1 MTVDQPSAQPTRGGG
16 AVAAQRRFTS
26 GANMFLYR
34 LTGGAV
40 GGKMGGRPILLLTT
54 IGRKSGKERVTPLLY
69 LPEGDHFIVIASNW
83 GEANHPMWWLNL
95 QANPRAKIQIG
106 RKTIAVTARQ
116 ASPEERQRL
125 WPVITSKYSN
135 YADYEKRITRE
146 IPVVILTPGT

>member
-1 MTVDQPSAQPTRGGG
+1 MTVDKPGAQPTRGGG
-16 AVAAQRRFTS
+16 GVAALRRFTS
-26 GANMFLYR
+26 GMNKSLYR

-54 IGRKSGKERVTPLLY
+54 VGRKSGKERVTPLLY
-69 LPEGDHFIVIASNW
+69 LPEGDHFVVIASNW

-95 QANPRAKIQIG
+95 QANPRAKIQVG
-106 RKTIAVTARQ
+106 RKTIPVTARR

-135 YADYEKRITRE
+135 YADYQKGITRE
-146 IPVVILTPGT
+146 IPVIILTPI

>member
-16 AVAAQRRFTS
+16 VVAAIRRFTS
-26 GANMFLYR
+26 GANLSLYR

-83 GEANHPMWWLNL
+83 GEANNPMWWLNL

-116 ASPEERQRL
+116 ASLEERQRL

-135 YADYEKRITRE
+135 YADYEKHITRE
-146 IPVVILTPGT
+146 IPVAILTPGT

>member
-1 MTVDQPSAQPTRGGG
+1 MTVDKPSTQPPSSGGV
-16 AVAAQRRFTS
+16 VAALRRFTS
-26 GANMFLYR
+26 GANISLYR
-34 LTGGAV
+34 LTNGAV
-40 GGKMGGRPILLLTT
+40 GAKMGGRSILLLTT

-69 LPEGDHFIVIASNW
+69 LPEGNHFVVIASNW

-106 RKTIAVTARQ
+106 PKIIPVTARQ

-135 YADYEKRITRE
+135 YADYEKSTTRE
-146 IPVVILTPGT
+146 IPVVILTPGP

>member
-1 MTVDQPSAQPTRGGG
+1 MTVDKPGAQPPSRGGV
-16 AVAAQRRFTS
+16 VAALRRFTS
-26 GANMFLYR
+26 GANMSLYH

-95 QANPRAKIQIG
+95 QANPRAKIQVG
-106 RKTIAVTARQ
+106 RNTIAVTARQ

-125 WPVITSKYSN
+125 WPVIASRYSN
-135 YADYEKRITRE
+135 FAGYQKRTTRE
-146 IPVVILTPGT
+146 IPVVILTPGS